1 MYCYGKSRCYP
12 FISIVA
18 FCAYEDEHRLVRSMI
33 EHCYQLSDVIM
44 IVGLGGNTHRC
55 DTTTWNC
62 TTTICH
68 MMPHDLYI
76 YIVVV

>member
-12 FISIVA
+12 FISIVT
-18 FCAYEDEHRLVRSMI
+18 FCAYEDEYHLVRSMI

-55 DTTTWNC
+55 DTTTMDVY
-62 TTTICH
+62 I
-68 MMPHDLYI
+68 LYNASLGTVQLQFVI
-76 YIVVV
+76 